1 MKTAVLTLA
10 LTLVVGRIPA
20 LAENLPWETRLPF
33 KEATITYVLQG
44 TEEGKEKKI
53 GRAHV

>member
-33 KEATITYVLQG
+33 KGGNRHLCPAG
-44 TEEGKEKKI
+44 H
-53 GRAHV
+53 GRG